1 MTRLKTDTTLRSRA
15 SLRSTRAAKDSL
27 LRRVRKQ
34 RLKYITVLPS
44 LITILNGICG
54 FAAIA
59 LASKGA
65 TGGTEQ
71 FSYHKLQLPYFAM
84 AGYMI
89 LLAMIADML
98 DGRLARMSQSTSSFG
113 GQLDSLCDIISFG
126 VAPAFLVLKI
136 LEYKLASLT
145 GLSPAIE
152 NFLHRFI
159 WLAAA
164 GYITCTA
171 IRLARFNVENE
182 EDESAH
188 MSFVGLPSPAA
199 AGVLTSLVIFHQETL
214 PELST
219 KNSQAYI
226 ICENALVYALPFLTI
241 GMAVLMVSRI
251 RYPHV
256 VNQYLKGK
264 KPFALFIRV
273 LLFLA
278 LCIFWSRQA
287 ALVLIFCGFAA
298 SGFAK
303 WFYYKVI
310 RQRTHIVQYAP
321 SGPANA
327 GANCRTS
334 TDPAKWEPEK

>member
-1 MTRLKTDTTLRSRA
+1 MLYQDEYRESRFKNREMTRLKTE
-15 SLRSTRAAKDSL
+15 AAKDSL

-44 LITILNGICG
+44 LITILNGVCG

-59 LASKGA
+59 FASKGA
-65 TGGTEQ
+65 ARSVGQ
-71 FSYHKLQLPYFAM
+71 FSSLAM

-98 DGRLARMSQSTSSFG
+98 DGRVARISQSTSSFG

-126 VAPAFLVLKI
+126 VAPAFLMLKV
-136 LEYKLASLT
+136 LEYKLAGFAELNV
-145 GLSPAIE
+145 AFA
-152 NFLHRFI
+152 NFIQRSI

-164 GYITCTA
+164 AYISCAA

-188 MSFVGLPSPAA
+188 MSFIGLPTPAA
-199 AGVLTSLVIFHQETL
+199 AGAIVSVVIFQQETL
-214 PELST
+214 PELSA
-219 KNSQAYI
+219 KNTQAYL
-226 ICENALVYALPFLTI
+226 ICENAIIYALPLLVLAV
-241 GMAVLMVSRI
+241 AVLMVSRI
-251 RYPHV
+251 RYPHIL
-256 VNQYLKGK
+256 NQYIKGK
-264 KPFALFIRV
+264 KPFAHLMW
-273 LLFLA
+273 LLLGIGVIVWN
-278 LCIFWSRQA
+278 LQV

-310 RQRTHIVQYAP
+310 RKRTPIVQYA
-321 SGPANA
+321 
-327 GANCRTS
+327 
-334 TDPAKWEPEK
+334 AKWEPEK